1 MLRARGLPGPTPEL
15 GRVLDSLA
23 YAGLFKRGAVL
34 VGTAAYQTYAPLVG
48 VFLPS
53 ASLMTQDADLATAS
67 LALSADEQESLET
80 VLKRADRTFTA
91 VPGLRPQAPASRF
104 RSTSG
109 FLVDPLTPQLRRDDS
124 NPMPLPHLTAGA
136 VPMQHLSWLLKD
148 AISIAILHGAGI
160 EVTVPQP
167 ARYAVHKLIVA
178 QKRGTDRAKRQKD
191 LLQAGALIEA
201 FRTHDAYALSDALID
216 AKVQGES
223 GWARPI
229 ERSLAELGHDDLILG
244 G

>member
-1 MLRARGLPGPTPEL
+1 
-15 GRVLDSLA
+15 
-23 YAGLFKRGAVL
+23 
-34 VGTAAYQTYAPLVG
+34 
-48 VFLPS
+48 
-53 ASLMTQDADLATAS
+53 MTQDADLATAS
-67 LALSADEQESLET
+67 LALATDEQESLET

-91 VPGLRPQAPASRF
+91 VPGLGPQAPASRF
-104 RSTSG
+104 RSASG
-109 FLVDPLTPQLRRDDS
+109 FLVDLLTPPLRRDDR
-124 NPMPLPHLTAGA
+124 NPMPVPHLAAGA

-148 AISIAILHGAGI
+148 AFSVAVLHGAGV

-178 QKRGTDRAKRQKD
+178 QKRGADQAKRQKD

-216 AKVQGES
+216 AKAQGES

-229 ERSLAELGHDDLILG
+229 EHSLDELGYGADLILDG
-244 G
+244 